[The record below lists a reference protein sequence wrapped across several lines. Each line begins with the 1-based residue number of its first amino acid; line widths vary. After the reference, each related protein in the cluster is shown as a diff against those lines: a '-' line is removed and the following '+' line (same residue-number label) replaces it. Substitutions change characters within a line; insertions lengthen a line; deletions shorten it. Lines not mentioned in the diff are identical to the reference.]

1 MSGATPLIGLVAVTG
16 LAGLLIVIFKV
27 RCEYILALH
36 VFGRVVLDSVPKI
49 SYAQHFG
56 GISPMQIYSVL
67 WIVVFVGYLV
77 YICRGRILLP
87 KITLA
92 VVLLIVS
99 CALAS
104 VINLNFG
111 YFLDTS
117 LKWFYLFSLV
127 LFCINTLRRSNVRKY
142 CLLLLIAGIYPLLN
156 QVLAAAV
163 MGPKISHGIVNYI
176 GTYYHEAGFSS
187 LILLLIALSLALFS
201 LFRSTAARGVLG
213 VMLAVSYLSIA
224 MAGYRT
230 ALLAAVV
237 LIVVY
242 LFFQSQRSYYRLS
255 LFAVAAITACMAL
268 AWMAMAGH
276 LDQFRDIA
284 RFLSD
289 PGKYLDFSGGGG
301 DREILT
307 GRIYLLNRIMR
318 AYLNA
323 DLFQKLAGLGPGI
336 AQESIGVYA
345 HNEFISALTEFGL
358 IGLGVF
364 IYFHVR
370 MVHVCFMAMR
380 RHRDL
385 AHLSLSVIVA
395 IVVLSIATMPYHD
408 MRALL
413 LLGII
418 YSIADFQSRRG
429 VREEPAAAERRR
441 TAVHVD
447 AVPSPLR
454 HGALAAALDEQRS

>member
-1 MSGATPLIGLVAVTG
+1 MSDATLMIGLIALTG

-36 VFGRVVLDSVPKI
+36 VFGRVVLDSVPGI
-49 SYAQHFG
+49 SYAPRG
-56 GISPMQIYSVL
+56 GVSLMQLYSVL
-67 WIVVFVGYLV
+67 WIVVFVGYIV
-77 YICRGRILLP
+77 YIYHGKILLP

-99 CALAS
+99 CALS
-104 VINLNFG
+104 SLINLNFG

-117 LKWFYLFSLV
+117 LKWFYLFSLIF
-127 LFCINTLRRSNVRKY
+127 FCINTLRRSNVRKY

-156 QVLAAAV
+156 QAATAAV
-163 MGPKISHGIVNYI
+163 TGPKISHGIVNYI

-187 LILLLIALSLALFS
+187 LVLLLIALSLALFS
-201 LFRSTAARGVLG
+201 QFRGAVARSVLG
-213 VMLAVSYLSIA
+213 VMIGVFYLSIA

-242 LFFQSQRSYYRLS
+242 LFFHSQRSYYRLS
-255 LFAVAAITACMAL
+255 LFAVAAVAACLVL
-268 AWMAMAGH
+268 AWMGMAGH
-276 LDQFRDIA
+276 LDAFRDIA

-301 DREILT
+301 NREILT
-307 GRIYLLNRIMR
+307 GRIYLLNRIMH

-358 IGLGVF
+358 LGLGVF
-364 IYFHVR
+364 IYFHIR
-370 MVHVCFMAMR
+370 MLHVCFRAMR

-385 AHLSLSVIVA
+385 AYLSLSVIVA

-418 YSIADFQSRRG
+418 YSMADFQSRG
-429 VREEPAAAERRR
+429 AVHEEPAAVDRRL
-441 TAVHVD
+441 TPAHAD
-447 AVPSPLR
+447 APPSSQRGVPA
-454 HGALAAALDEQRS
+454 GALDAQRS